1 MHLSV
6 LCNNA
11 IQARP
16 FYCNILG
23 CEERRT
29 TFTSVSLDWFGSQ
42 LTIHQLDSY
51 SAKKMLREVEGD
63 DLPAPHFG
71 AVIGENQF
79 LQVASRLKQAAWTF
93 VIPPYKRFSGGNLE
107 HWILVVP
114 RSFGQRDRV
123 EEFDESASGYMGGNR
138 FGFRRMWS
146 VKACMVIL
154 GQNLATSDSIRLR
167 ASRRMPNP
175 ATEQADRT
183 SLTSYS
189 RHLIMEN
196 VHDYRRR

>member
-1 MHLSV
+1 MGATAIKNPRDIGATLAPMHLSI

-11 IQARP
+11 IQARR
-16 FYCNILG
+16 FYCDILG
-23 CEERRT
+23 CEERQT

-79 LQVASRLKQAAWTF
+79 LQVASRLKQAAWPF

-107 HWILVVP
+107 RWILVVLDP
-114 RSFGQRDRV
+114 
-123 EEFDESASGYMGGNR
+123 SGN
-138 FGFRRMWS
+138 
-146 VKACMVIL
+146 AI
-154 GQNLATSDSIRLR
+154 
-167 ASRRMPNP
+167 
-175 ATEQADRT
+175 E
-183 SLTSYS
+183 LTSFTKAAAGTWA
-189 RHLIMEN
+189 
-196 VHDYRRR
+196 